1 MGAFLDKFEGIVLD
15 NSRRVISSLILLA
28 IAVGLVYL
36 VIAALNFTDSP
47 DTENS
52 DPFAVPSFEEPA
64 EITEEEPVQQSESSA
79 GSSTEPQS
87 AAEPDWQHPMP
98 VYRDEIDNILD
109 DLYPLFVAFFN
120 FEVTED
126 QRRNMV
132 GFTADQLSGY
142 TEVLSKDQ
150 MDAVVEGLEDYIS
163 DLAGYYA
170 EVAEIDGMEP
180 NEIDPGSMSDPEIE
194 RVLNN
199 PFTEYLDGVNES
211 YSVHQEEVDRAEM
224 EARQNNLSALS
235 QISIVGGSVGAMVL
249 LVLLLILFKAE
260 NSLRRSADVADGTR
274 VKNS

>member
-87 AAEPDWQHPMP
+87 AAELDWQHPMP